1 LLIISFII
9 QNSNSYDY
17 AGPYSELKEKS
28 SMLPRLEY
36 IKQARIRL
44 GITQRK
50 LAGLTGISTSMIN
63 QIESGRCK
71 PSYETARK
79 LFEILSSLEGKSSMK
94 AGNICSTNLIS
105 VQRDEMLHSAI
116 DKMRKNSISQI
127 PVFDGSRVVG
137 IISEDGLAKSMVEK
151 DENKIRDTII
161 SEVMEPPPPLVDVS
175 TPAKAIVPLVRF
187 ARCVLVSERGNV
199 IGIITLSDTLK
210 MVE

>member
-1 LLIISFII
+1 
-9 QNSNSYDY
+9 
-17 AGPYSELKEKS
+17 
-28 SMLPRLEY
+28 MLPRLEY
-36 IKQARIRL
+36 IKHARIRL

-79 LFEILSSLEGKSSMK
+79 LFEILSSLEGKSSIK

-105 VQRDEMLHSAI
+105 VQRDDMLHSAI

-199 IGIITLSDTLK
+199 TGIITLSDTLK